1 MACSKNY
8 FRGSLD
14 LKSEY
19 LRACLR
25 LVCMPCLRACLG
37 PILVLFL

>member
-14 LKSEY
+14 SKSEY
-19 LRACLR
+19 LRACLG

-37 PILVLFL
+37 PVFMAY